1 MWQESLKQHYTKRLN
16 LKFVRVFVVIVLI
29 AGLSGGF
36 STPTYAQ
43 KSPPDLDFELNLP
56 FYLGQLEP
64 NSSDGIML
72 YLHFDKQGLAEAQL
86 LPARLAGGRIEPLPA
101 GERANGLA
109 ALLKRFPPAENSA
122 WKAEAV
128 FWNGSEWQ
136 VAPALA
142 YFRDARADGK
152 INLPPE
158 RTLQVRDLAGASGGF
173 STGKEVTDFAKEAQ
187 TDQRIELK
195 NGQLKVWRPNQHG
208 EWQEIWES
216 KPGWQVKQFGFGDAD
231 EDGRNELIFSLWK
244 SDGPDDK
251 GQLRSHPFVY
261 GWRRAAFRPV
271 WAGSALADPIREF
284 ALSNFAQSGN
294 GPTNQL
300 IVLEGSYSEAQ
311 DAPARYVTVWQWNG
325 WGYELLWRSPAGTY
339 SALHYVPGQPFAV
352 FKRAGQA
359 N

>member
-1 MWQESLKQHYTKRLN
+1 MWQDSLEQHYIKRAN
-16 LKFVRVFVVIVLI
+16 LKFVRFFAVMVLI
-29 AGLSGGF
+29 AGLLGSL
-36 STPTYAQ
+36 STATYAQ
-43 KSPPDLDFELNLP
+43 KSSPAVDFELNLP
-56 FYLGQLEP
+56 LYLGQLEP
-64 NSSDGIML
+64 KSSEGIML
-72 YLHFDKQGLAEAQL
+72 YLQLDKKGLAEAQF
-86 LPARLAGGRIEPLPA
+86 LPVRLAEGRIEALPPQ
-101 GERANGLA
+101 ERANGLA
-109 ALLKRFPPAENSA
+109 ALSKRFPPAENSA

-128 FWNGSEWQ
+128 FWNGSAWQ

-142 YFRDARADGK
+142 YFRDVRADGS
-152 INLPPE
+152 INLPLE

-173 STGKEVTDFAKEAQ
+173 STGKEVTDFAKEVQ

-195 NGQLKVWRPNQHG
+195 NGQLKVWRPDPRG
-208 EWQEIWES
+208 EWQVIWES

-231 EDGRNELIFSLWK
+231 EDGRNELIFTLWK

-251 GQLRSHPFVY
+251 GQSRSHPFVY

-284 ALSNFAQSGN
+284 ALSNFAQSGS

-300 IVLEGSYSEAQ
+300 VVLEGSYAETQ

-325 WGYELLWRSPAGTY
+325 WGYELLWRSAAGTY

-352 FKRAGQA
+352 FKRADQA

>member
-1 MWQESLKQHYTKRLN
+1 L
-16 LKFVRVFVVIVLI
+16 RV
-29 AGLSGGF
+29 
-36 STPTYAQ
+36 
-43 KSPPDLDFELNLP
+43 
-56 FYLGQLEP
+56 
-64 NSSDGIML
+64 
-72 YLHFDKQGLAEAQL
+72 DKLGLAEAQF
-86 LPARLAGGRIEPLPA
+86 LPVKLAAGQIEALSPQ
-101 GERANGLA
+101 ERANGLA
-109 ALLKRFPPAENSA
+109 LLLKRFPPPANSA

-128 FWNGSEWQ
+128 FWNGSAWQ
-136 VAPALA
+136 IAPAVA
-142 YFRDARADGK
+142 YFRDSRADGT
-152 INLPPE
+152 INLPLE

-173 STGKEVTDFAKEAQ
+173 STGQEVTDFAKDVQ

-195 NGQLKVWRPNQHG
+195 DGQLKVWRPGQRG
-208 EWQEIWES
+208 EWQVIWES

-231 EDGRNELIFSLWK
+231 EDGRNELIFTLWK

-300 IVLEGSYSEAQ
+300 VVLEGSYAEPQ

-325 WGYELLWRSPAGTY
+325 WGYELLWRSAMGTY
-339 SALHYVPGQPFAV
+339 SALRYVPGQPFAV